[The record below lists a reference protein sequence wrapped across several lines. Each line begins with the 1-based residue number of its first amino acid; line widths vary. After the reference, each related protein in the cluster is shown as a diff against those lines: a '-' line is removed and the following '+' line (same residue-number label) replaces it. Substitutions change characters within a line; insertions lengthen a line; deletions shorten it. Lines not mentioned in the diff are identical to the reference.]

1 MGKGIY
7 DFVKIT
13 DLKDMLKKSEKAY
26 GDKEAFRFKTKEP
39 GKFRDISYKE
49 FASQVNALGTSLINL
64 NLKDMVPGVN
74 SQYDFSVKNSKNDKV
89 SDVTIEYQITI
100 KTYHFIPLEIN
111 LYQIVNNEEVY
122 IGTCDE
128 SYTRNE
134 DNELVCN
141 MPIKEMVKST
151 NTMDNYRLKLNF
163 SSEYSDIKY
172 SDLVDFINIEIN
184 SWQKI

>member
-1 MGKGIY
+1 
-7 DFVKIT
+7 
-13 DLKDMLKKSEKAY
+13 
-26 GDKEAFRFKTKEP
+26 
-39 GKFRDISYKE
+39 
-49 FASQVNALGTSLINL
+49 
-64 NLKDMVPGVN
+64 MVPGVN

-151 NTMDNYRLKLNF
+151 NTMDNYRLRLNF